1 MNEIIAKEFPSEV
14 FESKEALFS
23 KLKEN
28 KQLLISQ
35 KKLNNKHAD
44 SFDYSST
51 LVNKKIDAD
60 KEDTFV
66 EDPRLLKVRS
76 VINTTNILDSHGD
89 VHLKG
94 IWNKS
99 VRENK
104 NLLLLNQHRQTFENI
119 ITSDIKAS
127 VKKYS
132 WKDLGYEVE
141 GETEAL
147 IFDSNIHEERN
158 PFMFDQY
165 KRGYVRNH
173 SVGMRYVKIELAL
186 NSDSKWNEEEKA
198 VWDKHID
205 EIINKQDA
213 ERLGYFWA
221 VYEAKIVEG
230 SAVVFGSNPITPT
243 LSIQEKKEPTQVT
256 QDNEKEP
263 SNDTQKMIEIIKN
276 LNVKK

>member
-35 KKLNNKHAD
+35 KKLNNKYAD
-44 SFDYSST
+44 SFDYNSI
-51 LVNKKIDAD
+51 LINKKIDAD

-104 NLLLLNQHRQTFENI
+104 NLLLLNQHKQRFEDI

-132 WKDLGYEVE
+132 WRELGYEAD

-221 VYEAKIVEG
+221 VYEAKVIEG

-243 LSIQEKKEPTQVT
+243 LSVQEKNEPTQVT
-256 QDNEKEP
+256 QDNKNEP

-276 LNVKK
+276 LK